1 MTSEEAQPS
10 PTSHR
15 LPTVSASQAL
25 QKLHARGARTVSTGI
40 TQLDKVLSPL
50 SLPGH
55 DVSGGYTRGK
65 VTEVFGPSG
74 VGKTAFGIQA
84 AVSALR
90 EGQQVIW
97 VDAACAPLVKH
108 RVEEILTSYADKIQ
122 PSYAGKLEHQDEPD
136 PDSPS
141 DKAPDRVR
149 GHFHYMALP
158 TLAHLLALF
167 VHPPAAFLPQNTSL
181 VVVDSLATL
190 VDNAYPR
197 NVDDRTARNK
207 TEQSRWAAGRRFAI
221 INELIATFTKFAAVH
236 DIALLVTSQTITR
249 IRGASRAL
257 LVPAMAGVEWE
268 NGVSTRLVLFRD
280 WLRLGK
286 ASEKLDADKLQRARF
301 VGLVKANGVSL
312 ADEGSVGNVVPF
324 TIENTGLCEMSIAAD
339 DVTSLLVPTHARPLK
354 RHFAEVD
361 ENAPEEPKSD
371 ELYGWIEDDEVATE
385 GLLIDEAPLEDE
397 NDAGTRLDVVADG
410 HKKKVTRT
418 STV

>member
-1 MTSEEAQPS
+1 MTKEEARQPS

-25 QKLHARGARTVSTGI
+25 QKLHARGARSVSTGI
-40 TQLDKVLSPL
+40 TQLDQALSSPG
-50 SLPGH
+50 LPGH
-55 DVSGGYTRGK
+55 HVSGGYSRGK

-74 VGKTAFGIQA
+74 VGKTTFGIQA

-108 RVEEILTSYADKIQ
+108 RVEEMLVAYPD
-122 PSYAGKLEHQDEPD
+122 ENEPD
-136 PDSPS
+136 PDLPS
-141 DKAPDRVR
+141 HPTLDEQRR
-149 GHFHYMALP
+149 RFHYMVAP

-167 VHPPAAFLPQNTSL
+167 VHAPAAFPPQNTS
-181 VVVDSLATL
+181 VVVIDSLATL

-221 INELIATFTKFAAVH
+221 INELIAAFTKFAAVH
-236 DIALLVTSQTITR
+236 NIALLVTSQTITR

-257 LVPAMAGVEWE
+257 LVPAMAGAEWE
-268 NGVSTRLVLFRD
+268 NGVSTRLALFRD
-280 WLRLGK
+280 SIRLGK
-286 ASEKLDADKLQRARF
+286 TSDKLDAGKLQRARF

-312 ADEGSVGNVVPF
+312 ADEGGVGNVVPF
-324 TIENTGLCEMSIAAD
+324 TIENLPADATQTGLCDMSITAD
-339 DVTSLLVPTHARPLK
+339 NVTPLLVPTQVRPPK

-361 ENAPEEPKSD
+361 EDAAEEPKSD

-385 GLLIDEAPLEDE
+385 GLLIDEAPIEHE
-397 NDAGTRLDVVADG
+397 NDTGTRLDVVADG